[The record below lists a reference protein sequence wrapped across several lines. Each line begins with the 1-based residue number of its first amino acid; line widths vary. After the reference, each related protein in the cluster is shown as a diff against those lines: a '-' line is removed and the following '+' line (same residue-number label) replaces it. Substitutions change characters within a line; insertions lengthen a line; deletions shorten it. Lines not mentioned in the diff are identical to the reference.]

1 MNRDSKM
8 LFEAYKKRFVK
19 EEQALDPVGKEDADI
34 NNDGKVDKTDE
45 YLLKKREAI
54 AASINRGKEE
64 AEEAQKQEQN
74 GIHNDALFIWDYL
87 LHKKKY
93 SPQDAMKIV
102 SMAKASF
109 EHMIQ

>member
-1 MNRDSKM
+1 MNNDSRM

-19 EEQALDPVGKEDADI
+19 EEKALDPVGKEDADI
-34 NNDGKVDKTDE
+34 NNDGKVDKTDA